1 MFRSAPRI
9 IARQGALRASLSL
22 PARRFISTAPPAQKS
37 RSWKSL
43 VARLGLAGAIIY
55 YYNTTDVFADEP
67 RRAAPVLPTTEAES
81 ELLPTIESIAAERAQ
96 RKAVQQQLELQRQKE
111 AAAADEAARAQ
122 QQQQQQP
129 TGNGEPQEGGIEG
142 LEAEA
147 DQQGAFNPETGEINW
162 DCPCLGGM
170 ASGPCGDEFK
180 AAFSCFVFS
189 KEEPKG
195 MDCIDKFKDMQNCFR
210 QYPEIY
216 GSEIDTD
223 DDDDMTADAAADVSA
238 PAAGRENT
246 ASADRATSATD
257 APVEKE
263 SKSKSAVTASEGP
276 HSPEKVAENRR
287 ELGLV
292 PENYRPA
299 EKEVKSKEP
308 VSESESLV
316 PKAAHDAR

>member
-1 MFRSAPRI
+1 MFRTAPRL
-9 IARQGALRASLSL
+9 IARQGALRAVPRASL

-55 YYNTTDVFADEP
+55 YYNTTDISAEP
-67 RRAAPVLPTTEAES
+67 RLDLAPALPTTEVES
-81 ELLPTIESIAAERAQ
+81 ETLPTIESISAERAQ

-111 AAAADEAARAQ
+111 ASAAEEAARAQ
-122 QQQQQQP
+122 QQQSSSHA
-129 TGNGEPQEGGIEG
+129 EPQEGGIEG

-170 ASGPCGDEFK
+170 ATGPCGEEFK
-180 AAFSCFVFS
+180 AAFSCFVYS

-210 QYPEIY
+210 QYPEVY
-216 GSEIDTD
+216 GSEIDADDD
-223 DDDDMTADAAADVSA
+223 DDDDMTADAAADVSTPSDSQPTLSGEKNTGSPS
-238 PAAGRENT
+238 PASN
-246 ASADRATSATD
+246 ATD
-257 APVEKE
+257 APVAKE
-263 SKSKSAVTASEGP
+263 PVTKASKSKSVVPASSGP
-276 HSPEKVAENRR
+276 HSAEKVAENRR

-292 PENYRPA
+292 PENYRP
-299 EKEVKSKEP
+299 
-308 VSESESLV
+308 
-316 PKAAHDAR
+316 